1 MEFPSACWRLEY
13 QRGPEDWFRY
23 GERGLRQTEGKGE
36 RKKKARLETRK
47 GQAIFIASDDFIPGC
62 ETSRRGQTLETMEFG
77 GQAENPLVTPPA
89 LSPNPG
95 QFRKPR
101 LVAPTPGVEFRTF
114 QTPHRAG
121 VRRRP
126 RKKKPARLASTRRRR
141 RLRRDSRCA
150 TVRPS
155 TATPATDMCFSTRHY
170 RHRRPIREGAERLGV
185 PPARQSRRRKDHHRS
200 RSSQC

>member
-23 GERGLRQTEGKGE
+23 GERGLRQREGKGE

-114 QTPHRAG
+114 QTFGRHAAQG
-121 VRRRP
+121 SAAVQG
-126 RKKKPARLASTRRRR
+126 KKNPARLASTRRRR

-155 TATPATDMCFSTRHY
+155 HCHTRHRY
-170 RHRRPIREGAERLGV
+170 VLFDSAL
-185 PPARQSRRRKDHHRS
+185 
-200 RSSQC
+200 SSSSPDKRGC

>member
-23 GERGLRQTEGKGE
+23 GERGLRQREGKGE

-114 QTPHRAG
+114 QTFGRHAAQG
-121 VRRRP
+121 SAAVQG
-126 RKKKPARLASTRRRR
+126 KKNQLDSLPPDDDDGSDGTPA
-141 RLRRDSRCA
+141 
-150 TVRPS
+150 VRPS
-155 TATPATDMCFSTRHY
+155 V
-170 RHRRPIREGAERLGV
+170 RPLPHPPPICAFRLGIIV
-185 PPARQSRRRKDHHRS
+185 IVAR
-200 RSSQC
+200 